1 MYGPTTT
8 GRLRPWLWFALLL
21 SLASF
26 TVFGSVAADPGGVV
40 VADNDD
46 TSLFIWWLGHGA
58 QVIADRLGFGHG
70 QTGGFLFTDSMNALG
85 GGVNGA
91 WNTSLVGIAILL
103 APLTW
108 VAGPIISYNLLILA
122 IPVVN
127 SLATA
132 VLFRRF
138 LHRLPAFIAAGGVG
152 FSSYVI
158 AQLGGHPNLAMAI
171 TPPLT
176 AVAILALLGLGGRE
190 RGTGD
195 PERG

>member
-1 MYGPTTT
+1 
-8 GRLRPWLWFALLL
+8 
-21 SLASF
+21 
-26 TVFGSVAADPGGVV
+26 
-40 VADNDD
+40 
-46 TSLFIWWLGHGA
+46 WLGHGA

-85 GGVNGA
+85 GVVNGV
-91 WNTSLVGIAILL
+91 WNTSLVGIALLL

-127 SLATA
+127 SLAPA

-158 AQLGGHPNLAMAI
+158 AQLGGHPNLAIAI

-176 AVAILALLGLGGRE
+176 AVVILRSEE
-190 RGTGD
+190 RRVGK
-195 PERG
+195 ESSSECVS

>member
-1 MYGPTTT
+1 
-8 GRLRPWLWFALLL
+8 WFALLL

-40 VADNDD
+40 VAENDD

-70 QTGGFLFTDSMNALG
+70 QTGGVLFTRSVNALG
-85 GGVNGA
+85 GAGTGA
-91 WNTSLVGIAILL
+91 RSTSLLGIAIPL

-108 VAGPIISYNLLILA
+108 VPGPIISSNLLVLA
-122 IPVVN
+122 LPVAT

-138 LHRLPAFIAAGGVG
+138 LPRLPASLAAGGVG

-158 AQLGGHPNLAMAI
+158 AQLGGHPNLAIAI
-171 TPPLT
+171 T
-176 AVAILALLGLGGRE
+176 
-190 RGTGD
+190 
-195 PERG
+195 